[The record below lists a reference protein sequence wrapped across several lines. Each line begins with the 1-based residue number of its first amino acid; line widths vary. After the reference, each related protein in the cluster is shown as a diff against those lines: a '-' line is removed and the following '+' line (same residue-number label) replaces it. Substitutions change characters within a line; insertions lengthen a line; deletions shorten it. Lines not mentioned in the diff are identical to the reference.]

1 MAYYPVFLDIEGK
14 RCVVVGGGAVG
25 LRKVRML
32 LDFGANVTV
41 ISPHLCSEL
50 RELADEDRVDTV
62 KREYETGDLEEVF
75 LVVAA
80 TDDMAINTRVAEE
93 ATRKGKLINVVDVP
107 RLSNFIVPSYLRRGD
122 LTVAVSTN
130 GKSPALA
137 RKIRTE
143 MERHIGDEYAMLTSL
158 IDEVRCQL
166 KGRDIAPST
175 GRWQQA
181 LDLEALLGLLRS
193 GQHAEAK
200 ERLLSLLE
208 EG

>member
-1 MAYYPVFLDIEGK
+1 VAYYPVCLDIEGK

-41 ISPHLCSEL
+41 ISPHLCPEL
-50 RELADEDRVDTV
+50 RELVDEGRVDTV

-75 LVVAA
+75 LVVTA

-107 RLSNFIVPSYLRRGD
+107 LLSNFIVPSYLRRGD

-158 IDEVRCQL
+158 IHEVRCQL
-166 KGRDIAPST
+166 KGRDIAPSA

-193 GQHAEAK
+193 GQHSEAK
-200 ERLLSLLE
+200 ERLLSFLE

>member
-41 ISPHLCSEL
+41 ISPRLCSQL
-50 RELADEDRVDTV
+50 RELADEGRVDTV

-93 ATRKGKLINVVDVP
+93 AARKGKLINVVDMP

-166 KGRDIAPST
+166 RGRDIAPSA